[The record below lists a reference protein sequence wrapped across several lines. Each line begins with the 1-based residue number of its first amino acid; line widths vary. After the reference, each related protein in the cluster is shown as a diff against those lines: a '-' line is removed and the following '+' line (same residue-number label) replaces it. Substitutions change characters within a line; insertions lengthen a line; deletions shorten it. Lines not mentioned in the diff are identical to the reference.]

1 MKNFFKIF
9 ILIFSTLLSNAH
21 TEEKIGI
28 INIEHIMQ
36 NSIAGKSIQSKI
48 SKISIDNK
56 KYFKENESLLKK
68 KEEDIFKQKNVLSK
82 EEFDK
87 SLNLFKREI
96 QAFRNDKSAKINKLQ
111 SIKIKSI
118 NELLKQLSP
127 LVAQFAKDNNIT
139 IVIDKKYTVVSK
151 DEFDITKK
159 ILVILDKKIKKI
171 NIK

>member
-28 INIEHIMQ
+28 INIEYIMQ

-48 SKISIDNK
+48 SKISIDNN

-87 SLNLFKREI
+87 SLNLFKKEI

-127 LVAQFAKDNNIT
+127 LVAQFAKDNNII

-151 DEFDITKK
+151 VEFDITKK

-171 NIK
+171 DIK

>member
-96 QAFRNDKSAKINKLQ
+96 QAFRKDKSAKINKLQ

-127 LVAQFAKDNNIT
+127 LVAQFAKDNNIIT
-139 IVIDKKYTVVSK
+139 VIDKKYTVVSK
-151 DEFDITKK
+151 VEFDITKK

-171 NIK
+171 DIK

>member
-151 DEFDITKK
+151 VEFDITKK